1 MTIHLLL
8 SCVVLSVCVFFWL
21 LLAGLS
27 IRMSS
32 ETHTHNGR
40 SITGC
45 ARFPTRRLRGFQ
57 NLPSV
62 GAIETDLA
70 LLEISSNGSFH
81 LPRLPGLNG
90 DDDNDDDHCKVGKTN
105 KTKKIPAVFFIIAS
119 DLVFSMLISSS
130 FSSYRFESSA
140 LEEERTGEKEHRI
153 STAWITKKLLE

>member
-1 MTIHLLL
+1 MTILLLL
-8 SCVVLSVCVFFWL
+8 SCVVLCVRACFFGL

-27 IRMSS
+27 IRMFS
-32 ETHTHNGR
+32 ETHTHTHNGR

-62 GAIETDLA
+62 GARETDLA

-90 DDDNDDDHCKVGKTN
+90 DDDNDDDHCTVGKTN
-105 KTKKIPAVFFIIAS
+105 KTKKNPSRLLHCCFRFCILHAHFKQLFF
-119 DLVFSMLISSS
+119 LPF
-130 FSSYRFESSA
+130 
-140 LEEERTGEKEHRI
+140 
-153 STAWITKKLLE
+153 

>member
-1 MTIHLLL
+1 VRFAHPAMTILLLL
-8 SCVVLSVCVFFWL
+8 SYVVLSVCVFL
-21 LLAGLS
+21 VAAGRTIDS
-27 IRMSS
+27 YVQRD
-32 ETHTHNGR
+32 THTQGR

-62 GAIETDLA
+62 GARETDLA

-105 KTKKIPAVFFIIAS
+105 KIKKIPAAFFIIAS

-140 LEEERTGEKEHRI
+140 
-153 STAWITKKLLE
+153 